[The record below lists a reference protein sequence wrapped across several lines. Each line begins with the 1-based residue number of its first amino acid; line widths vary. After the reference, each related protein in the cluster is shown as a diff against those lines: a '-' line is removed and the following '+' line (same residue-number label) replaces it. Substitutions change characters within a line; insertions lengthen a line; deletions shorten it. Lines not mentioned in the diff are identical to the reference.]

1 MRTVAKLIVASCVAF
16 TCCASVAQTPKDYPT
31 RPIRVILTIAPGGG
45 SDITARAIAQKL
57 TEAWG
62 QQIIIDNRPGGNG
75 IVGMAIGA
83 NATPDGYTLVHG
95 TIGPVAVTPSFY
107 AKLPYDPVKD
117 FAAVARGVSALNV
130 LVVHPSLPVHAVKDL
145 VAYAKANPAKL
156 NFGSSGVGA
165 ADHLAGELF
174 NNMAGVKMS
183 HVPYKGGAPAMID
196 LVGGNLQLIFAT
208 MSTALTQI
216 KANRIR
222 AVAVTSAK
230 RIEQF
235 PELPTVS
242 ESGLPGFV
250 VDNWYGTLAPRGTP
264 KAIVNRLHAEINR
277 ALGMN
282 DVKERLA
289 LVGIYPFTAPTPEA
303 FGDYIKSEV
312 AKYAQLVK
320 SAGLKSD

>member
-1 MRTVAKLIVASCVAF
+1 
-16 TCCASVAQTPKDYPT
+16 
-31 RPIRVILTIAPGGG
+31 
-45 SDITARAIAQKL
+45 
-57 TEAWG
+57 
-62 QQIIIDNRPGGNG
+62 
-75 IVGMAIGA
+75 
-83 NATPDGYTLVHG
+83 
-95 TIGPVAVTPSFY
+95 
-107 AKLPYDPVKD
+107 
-117 FAAVARGVSALNV
+117 
-130 LVVHPSLPVHAVKDL
+130 VHAVKDL
-145 VAYAKANPAKL
+145 VTYAKANPGKL

-174 NNMAGVKMS
+174 NTMAGVKMS

-289 LVGIYPFTAPTPEA
+289 VLGIYPFTAPTPEA

-320 SAGLKSD
+320 SAGIRAD